1 MRVIIN
7 DANILIDL
15 VQLDLMKEFIQLEL
29 DLKTSDFVYEEL
41 NDEQKKVVA
50 AFVKSGDIKIIV
62 TDDDDDL
69 NSIVSILTSSSGLSF
84 EDCSVLHYA
93 SKLNGILL
101 SGDGKLRKQALANGI
116 TVRGILFIF
125 DQLLLNNL
133 ITFESAINKI
143 KVLYD
148 INPRLPGHSK
158 DERISAWILNQHVT

>member
-15 VQLDLMKEFIQLEL
+15 VQLDLMNEFIQLKL
-29 DLKTSDFVYEEL
+29 DLKTTDFVYEEL

-50 AFVKSGDIKIIV
+50 TFVESGHIEIIV
-62 TDDDDDL
+62 TDEDVDL

-101 SGDGKLRKQALANGI
+101 SGDRKLRKQALAKGI
-116 TVRGILFIF
+116 SVRGILFIF

-133 ITFESAINKI
+133 IMFESAIIKI
-143 KVLYD
+143 QLLYD

-158 DERISAWILNQHVT
+158 DERISGWILNRHVT